1 MFSYAVV
8 CFLCVVCCSSRWL
21 VRNWVRHRR
30 KGWRLEGGDGFFA
43 KHMDGVLRQRGHA
56 MENLER
62 GDFSTLIQGHDAL
75 LKSPTKRGP
84 AWADVEAATTAVE
97 IKPVRMES
105 LLDACGIDNGDFERG
120 K

>member
-1 MFSYAVV
+1 MEV
-8 CFLCVVCCSSRWL
+8 
-21 VRNWVRHRR
+21 
-30 KGWRLEGGDGFFA
+30 GDGFFA
-43 KHMDGVLRQRGHA
+43 KYMDGVLRQRGHA
-56 MENLER
+56 MKNLER
-62 GDFSTLIQGHDAL
+62 GDLPTLIQSHDAL
-75 LKSPTKRGP
+75 LKSTTKRGS